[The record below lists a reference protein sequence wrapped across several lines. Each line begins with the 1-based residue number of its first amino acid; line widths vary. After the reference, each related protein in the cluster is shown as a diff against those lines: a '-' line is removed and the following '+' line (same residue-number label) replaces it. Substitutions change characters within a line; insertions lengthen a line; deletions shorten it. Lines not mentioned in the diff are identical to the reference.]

1 MIMFLKAEFIN
12 LSYTAT
18 FLVDAHR
25 FGVPFPKLRVKNGYH
40 QVCQYLMVSIHF
52 FHKMATL
59 M

>member
-1 MIMFLKAEFIN
+1 MFLKAEFIN

-18 FLVDAHR
+18 FLVGAHR
-25 FGVPFPKLRVKNGYH
+25 FGVPFPKLRLNSGYH
-40 QVCQYLMVSIHF
+40 QVCQYLMVSLYF